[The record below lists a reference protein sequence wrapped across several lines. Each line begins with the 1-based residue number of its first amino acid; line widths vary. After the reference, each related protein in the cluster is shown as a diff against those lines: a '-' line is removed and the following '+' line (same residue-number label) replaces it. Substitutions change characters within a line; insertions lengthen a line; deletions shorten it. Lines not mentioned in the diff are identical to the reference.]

1 MTKVSAPTFVVCGL
15 GDPKVSL
22 AKARVADGLQ
32 ANIPVLGCYRLTW
45 GGTTMDNMCA
55 AVNVASKHRSSPDR
69 QIRSG
74 VYLMCD
80 GALILRKRCYMR
92 FHCPG
97 KASQGDN
104 NQIVP
109 ITDTGGLVE

>member
-1 MTKVSAPTFVVCGL
+1 
-15 GDPKVSL
+15 
-22 AKARVADGLQ
+22 
-32 ANIPVLGCYRLTW
+32 
-45 GGTTMDNMCA
+45 MDNKYA
-55 AVNVASKHRSSPDR
+55 AVNVASKHKSSLDR

-80 GALILRKRCYMR
+80 GTLILRMKCYLR

-97 KASQGDN
+97 KASQGDI

-109 ITDTGGLVE
+109 ITDTGGQVE